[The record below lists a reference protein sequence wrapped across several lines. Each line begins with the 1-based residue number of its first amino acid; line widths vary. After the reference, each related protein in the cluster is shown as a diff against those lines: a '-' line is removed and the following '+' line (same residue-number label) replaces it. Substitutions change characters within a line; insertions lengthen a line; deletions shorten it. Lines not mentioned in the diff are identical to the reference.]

1 MPASG
6 TMTAPRTFWSQAAL
20 AAAVD
25 AAFAEALAE
34 ELAVALAD
42 TGPARPAIVLPDTE
56 TLIRQAGIV
65 TGPCPPDASEP
76 SAGGQLLKKASVFT
90 LRAAWWLLK
99 HTTLFAIAA
108 PVEIIRLWHFA
119 ATPSTPAS
127 REPAPQPARRT
138 GRAVT
143 PADFLQA
150 TSDHIK
156 THGWT
161 QHVMESQRGVCI
173 RGAQL
178 SLIRCGT
185 GTRTT
190 ASAAN
195 THLLAVTGGRSVPRW
210 NDGLVRTEAQVHD
223 ALLAAAARA
232 RTAR

>member
-1 MPASG
+1 MPASA
-6 TMTAPRTFWSQAAL
+6 TATAPRTFWSEAAL

-34 ELAVALAD
+34 ELGAALAD
-42 TGPARPAIVLPDTE
+42 SALTRPAIDLPDTD
-56 TLIRQAGIV
+56 TLIRQAGIA
-65 TGPCPPDASEP
+65 TGPRPPDTREA
-76 SAGGQLLKKASVFT
+76 SAGGRLLKKASVFT

-99 HTTLFAIAA
+99 HATLFAVAA
-108 PVEIIRLWHFA
+108 PVEIIRLWRFA
-119 ATPSTPAS
+119 ATPSTPS
-127 REPAPQPARRT
+127 SPEPAPQSAPRT

-156 THGWT
+156 TRGWT

-173 RGAQL
+173 RGAQR
-178 SLIRCGT
+178 SLIRFDT

-190 ASAAN
+190 AAAAN
-195 THLLAVTGGRSVPRW
+195 TRSVPRW
-210 NDGLVRTEAQVHD
+210 NDRLARTEAQVHD